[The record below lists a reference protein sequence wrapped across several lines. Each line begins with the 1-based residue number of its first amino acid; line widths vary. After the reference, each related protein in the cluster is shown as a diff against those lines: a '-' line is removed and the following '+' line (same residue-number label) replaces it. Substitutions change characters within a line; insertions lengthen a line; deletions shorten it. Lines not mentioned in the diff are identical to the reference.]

1 MLKNLTPFWKS
12 LRATACPLALAV
24 AVGMTGL
31 TGCDNS
37 ATKPDN
43 KAGSNDKAGTPN
55 ASSEP
60 PPVFSL
66 AWSEYPSW
74 SVFGV
79 AETNGLLDGTEG
91 SMGEMERKW
100 NVDIVLKQLDYDPC
114 LQAYGAST
122 VDAVCMT
129 NMDSL
134 APSISRPSVGIL
146 PTSTS
151 VGADACIVVGID
163 SIEALKGKE
172 TFGLERSVSQYC
184 FERVLELNNQKPADF
199 TFKNMDP
206 GAAAQAM
213 QLKDANI
220 SSIMVWNPFVM
231 STLRARSDSKVLF
244 DSSAIPEEII
254 DMVVVSKDS
263 LAKKGGSNFAYAI
276 IETYYEINKLM
287 GDPKT
292 SDETLIAIGSK
303 FSNLGLE
310 DMKKVVE
317 QTRFYKN
324 ADEALAL
331 LKGDKFQK
339 ETTPKVVEFCVSH
352 GMVEKAPSVGFGQ
365 ADAQFN
371 IDPSFLEAIKAGTA
385 KPQ

>member
-1 MLKNLTPFWKS
+1 MQTNLRSIWKRLLLVATP
-12 LRATACPLALAV
+12 V
-24 AVGMTGL
+24 AVLVGVGTL
-31 TGCDNS
+31 SFTGCDNS
-37 ATKPDN
+37 STKPADSSSQT
-43 KAGSNDKAGTPN
+43 ASNG
-55 ASSEP
+55 EP

-79 AETNGLLDGTEG
+79 AETNGLIDGAKG
-91 SMGEMERKW
+91 SLGEVERKW
-100 NVDIVLKQLDYDPC
+100 NIDIELKQLDYDPC
-114 LQAYGAST
+114 LQAYGSST

-134 APSISRPSVGIL
+134 APAISRPSVGIL

-163 SIEALKGKE
+163 SIDALKGKE

-231 STLRARSDSKVLF
+231 STLRARTDSKVLF

-263 LAKKGGSNFAYAI
+263 LAKKGGKNFAYAI

-287 GDPKT
+287 ADPKT
-292 SDETLIAIGSK
+292 SDQTLTAIGAK
-303 FSNLGLE
+303 FSSLGLE

-324 ADEALAL
+324 ADEALTL

-339 ETTPKVVEFCVSH
+339 ETMPKVVEFCVSH
-352 GMVEKAPSVGFGQ
+352 GIVEKAPSVGFGQ

-385 KPQ
+385 KPE

>member
-1 MLKNLTPFWKS
+1 MQTNLRSIWKRLLFVATPV
-12 LRATACPLALAV
+12 AAL
-24 AVGMTGL
+24 VGVGTL
-31 TGCDNS
+31 SFTGCDS
-37 ATKPDN
+37 SSTKPTDS
-43 KAGSNDKAGTPN
+43 GSQT
-55 ASSEP
+55 ASNGEP

-79 AETNGLLDGTEG
+79 AEANGLIDGAKG
-91 SMGEMERKW
+91 SLGEVERKW
-100 NVDIVLKQLDYDPC
+100 NVDIELKQLDYDPC

-163 SIEALKGKE
+163 SIDALKGKE

-231 STLRARSDSKVLF
+231 STLRARTDSKVLF

-263 LAKKGGSNFAYAI
+263 LAKKGGKNFAYAV

-287 GDPKT
+287 ADPKT
-292 SDETLIAIGSK
+292 SDQTLTAIGSK
-303 FSNLGLE
+303 FSSLGLE

-324 ADEALAL
+324 ADEALTL
-331 LKGDKFQK
+331 LKSDKFQK
-339 ETTPKVVEFCVSH
+339 ETMPKVVEFCVSH

-385 KPQ
+385 KPE